1 MKIKVPRRMNIIV
14 GGGRWRQGVKFKPGD
29 KDRGKELKIK
39 NKGKGMQFMI
49 KAGGLS
55 SMNTEKIKV
64 GR

>member
-1 MKIKVPRRMNIIV
+1 M
-14 GGGRWRQGVKFKPGD
+14 KFKPGD

-64 GR
+64 GG